1 MDWGEEWTELTGG
14 LLALGATWGMRLFWA
29 LVLALVGLLVAR
41 WASNRAQRL
50 AERTG
55 KVDRTFVS
63 VIGKLTRFA
72 VLAVA
77 LVAVLGQ
84 LGVDTASFIAFLGAA
99 GLAIGLALKDTAS
112 DVAGGIVLL
121 ALRPFAV
128 GDAVFIGTTGGIV
141 EEIGVFQTTLT
152 SFEGVPV
159 VVPNS
164 RVRTSEIQNFTR
176 AGKRRIELTVGV
188 AYESDLDR
196 VREVLT
202 EVVTSDER
210 VLADP
215 PPLIDVSNLG
225 ESSIDFLVRVWVVP
239 QGFFDTRLA
248 LARAIRKRLDA
259 EGIEIPFPQ
268 RVVHTVRGD
277 AA

>member
-1 MDWGEEWTELTGG
+1 MDWGEQWTELSGG

-41 WASNRAQRL
+41 WAAGRAQRL

-55 KVDRTFVS
+55 RVDRTFVS
-63 VIGKLTRFA
+63 LIGKLTRFA

-128 GDAVFIGTTGGIV
+128 GDAVFIGATGGIV

-188 AYESDLDR
+188 AYDSDLDR

-202 EVVTSDER
+202 EVVTSGER

>member
-1 MDWGEEWTELTGG
+1 MDWGQEWMEVSRG
-14 LLALGATWGMRLFWA
+14 LLALGTRWGMKLFWA
-29 LVLALVGLLVAR
+29 LVLALLGWLVAR
-41 WASNRAQRL
+41 WASGRAQHL

-63 VIGKLTRFA
+63 LIGKITRVA
-72 VLAVA
+72 VLAAA

-84 LGVDTASFIAFLGAA
+84 LGVDTASFLAFLGAA

-121 ALRPFAV
+121 ALRPFSV
-128 GDAVFIGTTGGIV
+128 GDAVSIGTTGGIV
-141 EEIGVFQTTLT
+141 EEIGVFQTTLI

-164 RVRTSEIQNFTR
+164 KVRTSEIQNFTR
-176 AGKRRIELTVGV
+176 AGKRRIDLTVGV
-188 AYESDLDR
+188 SYDTDLDR
-196 VREVLT
+196 VRAVLS
-202 EVVTSDER
+202 EVVAADER
-210 VLADP
+210 VLVDP

-225 ESSIDFLVRVWVVP
+225 ESSIDFLVRVWVAP

>member
-1 MDWGEEWTELTGG
+1 MDWGEQWTELSGG

-41 WASNRAQRL
+41 WAAGRAQRL

-55 KVDRTFVS
+55 RVDRTFVS
-63 VIGKLTRFA
+63 LIGKLTRFA

-112 DVAGGIVLL
+112 DIAGGIVLL

-128 GDAVFIGTTGGIV
+128 GDAVFIGATGGIV

-188 AYESDLDR
+188 AYDSDLDR
-196 VREVLT
+196 VREVLA

>member
-1 MDWGEEWTELTGG
+1 MDWGQEWMEVSRG
-14 LLALGATWGMRLFWA
+14 LLALGTRWGMRLFWA
-29 LVLALVGLLVAR
+29 LVLALLGWLVAR
-41 WASNRAQRL
+41 WASGRAQRL

-63 VIGKLTRFA
+63 LIGKITRVA
-72 VLAVA
+72 VLAAA

-84 LGVDTASFIAFLGAA
+84 LGVDTASFLAFLGAA

-112 DVAGGIVLL
+112 DVAGGVVLL
-121 ALRPFAV
+121 ALRPFSV
-128 GDAVFIGTTGGIV
+128 GDAVSIGTTGGIV
-141 EEIGVFQTTLT
+141 EEIGVFQTTLI

-176 AGKRRIELTVGV
+176 AGKRRIDLTVGV
-188 AYESDLDR
+188 AYDTDLDR
-196 VREVLT
+196 VRAVLS
-202 EVVTSDER
+202 EVVAADER

-239 QGFFDTRLA
+239 DSFFDARLA